1 MSDHYYYCYYYYYYY
16 YCYCCYYYYLC
27 FFYPRD
33 GYAFLDHLNKRKRK
47 VSSKVSLGRQGQN

>member
-1 MSDHYYYCYYYYYYY
+1 MSDHYYYCYYYYYY
-16 YCYCCYYYYLC
+16 CYCCYYFYLC